1 MTVEGNLNIFQLPE
15 ILQLIAQQQKTG
27 ILTVQGEDDIIAV
40 SFLKGKVVGADSL
53 HHTSEERLA
62 RILVQQGAV
71 NQQVVDELLREQAS
85 TGSRLQDLLI
95 NGGHMQRPQLLA
107 GLRQQYSD
115 LLVGLLDWDQGDFK
129 FYSNDEVS
137 FEEGF
142 DPLSVQSILLDAGPA
157 AAPAPVPAPA
167 PAPAAPAP
175 EPAAPPQHT
184 GPIPELED
192 LGLTP
197 PPMPKGG
204 QAVPLPRLSSVF
216 ERCPA
221 DNATISRLSAAEQK
235 VLKQIDG
242 RATVAAVI
250 IGSGLD
256 EEDTLQTLQLLQSQG
271 LVQVRQASSAPARS
285 ASSPAPKGGA
295 TRGQLST
302 GQLSTAGASAP
313 VAGSFDSVA
322 EVELEG
328 LGSGDAGIGAAP
340 SPLLDSTVLPQWL
353 ARGIACLAAIWIV
366 GLLLLQPRSLS
377 LPFPWQEAQ
386 REVFSK
392 QQRKIAY
399 FKIDR
404 ALKTQVLFTGQLP
417 DDLNALAEGGLLP
430 VAELRDPGGN
440 LLSYQA
446 GDGRYRLAP
455 QRGGSELT
463 RLGTTE
469 AITGNFI
476 LDPEFFSAKAEAEEA
491 PLVLLD

>member
-1 MTVEGNLNIFQLPE
+1 MTVEGNLNVFQLPE

-62 RILVQQGAV
+62 RILVDQGSVA
-71 NQQVVDELLREQAS
+71 QKVVDDLLQEQAS

-95 NGGHMQRPQLLA
+95 DGGHTQRAQLLA
-107 GLRQQYSD
+107 GLRQQYTD
-115 LLVGLLDWDQGDFK
+115 LLVGLLHWDQGDFK

-142 DPLSVQSILLDAGPA
+142 EPLSVQSILLDAGPV
-157 AAPAPVPAPA
+157 AAPTTPAP
-167 PAPAAPAP
+167 PSPV
-175 EPAAPPQHT
+175 PPQHT
-184 GPIPELED
+184 GPIPDLDD

-197 PPMPKGG
+197 PPMQERAP
-204 QAVPLPRLSSVF
+204 AASLPRLSSVF

-221 DNATISRLSAAEQK
+221 DNAAVSGLSAVHQK
-235 VLKQIDG
+235 VLQQIDG

-256 EEDTLQTLQLLQSQG
+256 EDETLQTLQLLQSQG
-271 LVQVRQASSAPARS
+271 LVQVRRAAPSASAP
-285 ASSPAPKGGA
+285 SPA
-295 TRGQLST
+295 QLSSV
-302 GQLSTAGASAP
+302 QLSTAQSSTASPGTAAAAAP
-313 VAGSFDSVA
+313 VAAPAASSFDGVA
-322 EVELEG
+322 EIELDG
-328 LGSGDAGIGAAP
+328 LGAADADSDMGAMPA
-340 SPLLDSTVLPQWL
+340 PLLDSSMLPHWL
-353 ARGIACLAAIWIV
+353 SRGIACLAALWVV
-366 GLLLLQPRSLS
+366 GLLWLQPLALS

-417 DDLNALAEGGLLP
+417 DDLGALIEGGLLP
-430 VAELRDPGGN
+430 AAELRDPGGN
-440 LLSYQA
+440 LLGYQA

-476 LDPEFFSAKAEAEEA
+476 LDPEFFSAKAAAEEA